1 MRLFDL
7 VRSEDETGVSGV
19 GLVAQGVEFDDGTC
33 ALRWLTRTSSTAV
46 YARRADVETIHGHGG
61 KTKILWR
68 DDANT
73 FDRARHDFALDQVEN
88 VPFASVGG
96 VDRRESMT
104 APEYITGEWARR
116 EYLRGYSHVAEIA
129 YGPDWRTCSFI
140 RSAAFEVGG
149 KVR

>member
-1 MRLFDL
+1 MG
-7 VRSEDETGVSGV
+7 VRERPGV
-19 GLVAQGVEFDDGTC
+19 GVLLVLHHLGDLC
-33 ALRWLTRTSSTAV
+33 AREL
-46 YARRADVETIHGHGG
+46 ARSVLMTIGHDHEGE
-61 KTKILWR
+61 
-68 DDANT
+68 
-73 FDRARHDFALDQVEN
+73 AR
-88 VPFASVGG
+88 PPGG